1 MKLVNGQTLTERPIL
16 DEVEIATTRHR
27 TCDEALPLGAS
38 LSHDAFFECTAT
50 IDYVVHGSAW
60 YYIACS
66 GCHAKATKG
75 PTSMVC
81 TNTKCE
87 KVNTTSVA
95 QYRAKI
101 SVYDNSDQVV
111 FVLLGDAGRSLAGK
125 HASELVSSYFEA
137 NEDKGAEHEV
147 PVPEALISIIGQ
159 AHKFC
164 VKVIDHNFSDNTR
177 AITVTKILSQYI
189 PPHTEAS
196 VGNNIAA
203 TSKGTIL
210 T

>member
-1 MKLVNGQTLTERPIL
+1 MSKCIFLFSSHHLSVVPKSIRAYFLQ
-16 DEVEIATTRHR
+16 R

-95 QYRAKI
+95 QYVLSSEYLI
-101 SVYDNSDQVV
+101 TLSLV
-111 FVLLGDAGRSLAGK
+111 F
-125 HASELVSSYFEA
+125 AS
-137 NEDKGAEHEV
+137 
-147 PVPEALISIIGQ
+147 
-159 AHKFC
+159 AH
-164 VKVIDHNFSDNTR
+164 
-177 AITVTKILSQYI
+177 YI
-189 PPHTEAS
+189 CD
-196 VGNNIAA
+196 VCF
-203 TSKGTIL
+203 
-210 T
+210 

>member
-1 MKLVNGQTLTERPIL
+1 
-16 DEVEIATTRHR
+16 
-27 TCDEALPLGAS
+27 
-38 LSHDAFFECTAT
+38 
-50 IDYVVHGSAW
+50 
-60 YYIACS
+60 
-66 GCHAKATKG
+66 
-75 PTSMVC
+75 MVC

-111 FVLLGDAGRSLAGK
+111 FVLLGDAGRSLTGK